1 MSPPVFILPRNSG
14 ADKLQVNTV
23 AETTNSMSTVEQEL
37 WNIFT
42 FYTLHGNPMY
52 PDLLKA
58 SQFVKMARECNIIKP
73 GQKTDSLGVTQADV
87 NVVYIV
93 EVKRKDRGFARNQAQ
108 MTYNDFLNALMR
120 LSSRVYPRADTV
132 DDAFQQLLMENVLPL
147 ASRRSPDPVSMHM
160 ENEEVVDL
168 FQYFQESL
176 FMLYQFYATAADAKR
191 RKNTAKKESRKAVNS
206 MKECLGYNEFLRFA
220 MDFHLSSNVI
230 LSTLEIGDIYLS
242 SIKAAGGQENIRKLT
257 FSEFWEALVR
267 CALVAY
273 SKISVASP
281 GDKVR
286 GLFLYMWRS
295 INETVPRAIEERRN
309 ITTYMGD
316 LINGSMAFNVKFT
329 AMWAKDG
336 YRDYLSP
343 KPKAREEARDVLS
356 RLLTRP
362 EGQQLANGV
371 SMLADQNSFASSY
384 GSGDAD
390 DVEGNGGAPGLS
402 MSGQEFSESPLS
414 ELLSRRP
421 SIAEM
426 LNRNVAD

>member
-1 MSPPVFILPRNSG
+1 MSN
-14 ADKLQVNTV
+14 
-23 AETTNSMSTVEQEL
+23 STVEQEL
-37 WNIFT
+37 WNVFT

-58 SQFVKMARECNIIKP
+58 SQFVKLSRECNIIKTK
-73 GQKTDSLGVTQADV
+73 GIGSGVTQADV
-87 NVVYIV
+87 NVVYII
-93 EVKRKDRGFARNQAQ
+93 EVKRRDRGFGRKQAQ

-120 LSSRVYPRADTV
+120 LSSKVYPRADTV

-160 ENEEVVDL
+160 ENEEVQDL
-168 FQYFQESL
+168 FAYFSDAL

-191 RKNTAKKESRKAVNS
+191 RKNTNTRNARKHVNS

-220 MDFHLSSNVI
+220 LDFNLSSNVI

-242 SIKAAGGQENIRKLT
+242 SIKVTDGQENIRKLT
-257 FSEFWEALVR
+257 FAEFWEALVR

-273 SKISVASP
+273 SKISNASP
-281 GDKVR
+281 GDKIR

-295 INETVPRAIEERRN
+295 INDTVPRAIEERRN
-309 ITTYMGD
+309 VTTYMGD

-343 KPKAREEARDVLS
+343 KPLAREEARDVLS

-362 EGQQLANGV
+362 KSGNALLEEVN
-371 SMLADQNSFASSY
+371 MLADMKTTDKDNANM
-384 GSGDAD
+384 GENGNDGGEDGD
-390 DVEGNGGAPGLS
+390 GNNVN
-402 MSGQEFSESPLS
+402 MSGKEFSESQLS
-414 ELLSRRP
+414 ELLARRP
-421 SIAEM
+421 SIADM
-426 LNRNVAD
+426 LNRNLNQ

>member
-1 MSPPVFILPRNSG
+1 
-14 ADKLQVNTV
+14 
-23 AETTNSMSTVEQEL
+23 
-37 WNIFT
+37 
-42 FYTLHGNPMY
+42 MY

-58 SQFVKMARECNIIKP
+58 SQFVKLSRECNIIKSK
-73 GQKTDSLGVTQADV
+73 GSIGVTQADV
-87 NVVYIV
+87 NVVYII
-93 EVKRKDRGFARNQAQ
+93 EVKRRDRGFGRNQAQ

-120 LSSRVYPRADTV
+120 LSSKVYPKADTV

-160 ENEEVVDL
+160 ENEEVQDL
-168 FQYFQESL
+168 FAYFSDAL
-176 FMLYQFYATAADAKR
+176 YMLYQFYATAADAKR
-191 RKNTAKKESRKAVNS
+191 RKNTHSRNARKHVNS

-220 MDFHLSSNVI
+220 LDFNLSSNVI

-242 SIKAAGGQENIRKLT
+242 SIKVTDGQENIRKLT
-257 FSEFWEALVR
+257 FAEFWEALVR

-273 SKISVASP
+273 SKISNASP
-281 GDKVR
+281 GDKIR

-295 INETVPRAIEERRN
+295 INDTVPRAIEERRN
-309 ITTYMGD
+309 VTTYMGD

-343 KPKAREEARDVLS
+343 KPLAREEARDVLS

-362 EGQQLANGV
+362 KSSNALLEEVN
-371 SMLADQNSFASSY
+371 MLADRTTGNDFI
-384 GSGDAD
+384 GEGEDNDGNED
-390 DVEGNGGAPGLS
+390 DDGNNVNMGGK
-402 MSGQEFSESPLS
+402 EFSESQLS

-421 SIAEM
+421 SIADM
-426 LNRNVAD
+426 LNRNLTQ

>member
-1 MSPPVFILPRNSG
+1 MSN
-14 ADKLQVNTV
+14 
-23 AETTNSMSTVEQEL
+23 STVEQEL

-58 SQFVKMARECNIIKP
+58 SQFVKLSRECNIIKSK
-73 GQKTDSLGVTQADV
+73 GRGNGVTQADV
-87 NVVYIV
+87 NVVYII
-93 EVKRKDRGFARNQAQ
+93 EVKRRDRGFARSQAQ

-120 LSSRVYPRADTV
+120 LSSKVYPNADTV

-147 ASRRSPDPVSMHM
+147 ASRRSPDPVSIHM
-160 ENEEVVDL
+160 ENEEVQDL
-168 FQYFQESL
+168 FAYFSDAL
-176 FMLYQFYATAADAKR
+176 FLLYQFYATAADAKR
-191 RKNTAKKESRKAVNS
+191 RKDTHSSKARRHVNS

-220 MDFHLSSNVI
+220 LDFNLSSNVI

-242 SIKAAGGQENIRKLT
+242 SIKVTDGHENIRKLT
-257 FSEFWEALVR
+257 FAEFWEALVR

-273 SKISVASP
+273 SKISNASP
-281 GDKVR
+281 GDKIR

-295 INETVPRAIEERRN
+295 INDTVPRAIEERRN
-309 ITTYMGD
+309 VTTYMGD

-343 KPKAREEARDVLS
+343 KPLAREEARDVLS

-362 EGQQLANGV
+362 KTGNALMEEVN
-371 SMLADQNSFASSY
+371 MLADVNPDATTSST
-384 GSGDAD
+384 SGGDQGG
-390 DVEGNGGAPGLS
+390 EGNDDNNVN
-402 MSGQEFSESPLS
+402 MSGKEFSESQLS

-421 SIAEM
+421 SIADM
-426 LNRNVAD
+426 LNRNLNQ

>member
-1 MSPPVFILPRNSG
+1 MSN
-14 ADKLQVNTV
+14 
-23 AETTNSMSTVEQEL
+23 STVEQEL

-58 SQFVKMARECNIIKP
+58 SQFVKLSRECNIIKTK
-73 GQKTDSLGVTQADV
+73 GIVSGVTQADV
-87 NVVYIV
+87 NVVYII
-93 EVKRKDRGFARNQAQ
+93 EVKRRDRGFGRNQAQ

-120 LSSRVYPRADTV
+120 LSSKVYPRADTV

-160 ENEEVVDL
+160 ENEEVQDL
-168 FQYFQESL
+168 FAYFSDAL

-191 RKNTAKKESRKAVNS
+191 RKNTNTRNARKHVNS

-220 MDFHLSSNVI
+220 LDFNLSSNVI

-242 SIKAAGGQENIRKLT
+242 SIKVTDGQENIRKLT
-257 FSEFWEALVR
+257 FAEFWEALVR

-273 SKISVASP
+273 SKISNASP
-281 GDKVR
+281 GDKIR

-295 INETVPRAIEERRN
+295 INDTVPRAIEERRN
-309 ITTYMGD
+309 VTTYMGD

-343 KPKAREEARDVLS
+343 KPLAREEARDVLS

-362 EGQQLANGV
+362 KSGNALLEEVN
-371 SMLADQNSFASSY
+371 MLADMKTTDKDNANM
-384 GSGDAD
+384 GENGNDGGEDGD
-390 DVEGNGGAPGLS
+390 GNNVN
-402 MSGQEFSESPLS
+402 MSGKVAANNGKQFISN
-414 ELLSRRP
+414 LLN
-421 SIAEM
+421 A
-426 LNRNVAD
+426 L

>member
-1 MSPPVFILPRNSG
+1 MSN
-14 ADKLQVNTV
+14 
-23 AETTNSMSTVEQEL
+23 STVEQEL

-58 SQFVKMARECNIIKP
+58 SQFVKLSRECNIIKTK
-73 GQKTDSLGVTQADV
+73 GIGGVTQADV
-87 NVVYIV
+87 NVVYII
-93 EVKRKDRGFARNQAQ
+93 EVKRRDRGFGRNQAQ

-120 LSSRVYPRADTV
+120 LSSKVYPRADTV

-160 ENEEVVDL
+160 ENEEVQDL
-168 FQYFQESL
+168 FAYFSDAL

-191 RKNTAKKESRKAVNS
+191 RKNTNTRNARKHVNS

-220 MDFHLSSNVI
+220 LDFNLSSNVI

-242 SIKAAGGQENIRKLT
+242 SIKVTDGQENIRKLT
-257 FSEFWEALVR
+257 FAEFWEALVR

-273 SKISVASP
+273 SKISNASP
-281 GDKVR
+281 GDKIR

-295 INETVPRAIEERRN
+295 INDTVPRAIEERRN
-309 ITTYMGD
+309 VTTYMGD

-343 KPKAREEARDVLS
+343 KPLAREEARDVLS

-362 EGQQLANGV
+362 KSGNALLEEVN
-371 SMLADQNSFASSY
+371 MLADMKTTDKDNANM
-384 GSGDAD
+384 GENGNDGGEDGD
-390 DVEGNGGAPGLS
+390 GNNVN
-402 MSGQEFSESPLS
+402 MSGKEFSESQLS
-414 ELLSRRP
+414 ELLARRP
-421 SIAEM
+421 SIADM
-426 LNRNVAD
+426 LNRNLNQ

>member
-1 MSPPVFILPRNSG
+1 MARTHTVFWRAHHFLFKAARSNES
-14 ADKLQVNTV
+14 K
-23 AETTNSMSTVEQEL
+23 MSTVEQEL

-58 SQFVKMARECNIIKP
+58 SQFVKLARECNIIRP
-73 GQKTDSLGVTQADV
+73 NVNASSRHVTQADV
-87 NVVYIV
+87 NVVYIM
-93 EVKRKDRGFARNQAQ
+93 EVKRRDRGFGRNQAQ

-120 LSSRVYPRADTV
+120 LSTRLYSEADTV

-147 ASRRSPDPVSMHM
+147 ASRRSPDPVAMHM
-160 ENEEVVDL
+160 ENEEVQHL
-168 FQYFQESL
+168 FSYFGDAL
-176 FMLYQFYATAADAKR
+176 FLLYQFYATAADAKR
-191 RKNTAKKESRKAVNS
+191 RKNTMKRSDRRRVNS

-242 SIKAAGGQENIRKLT
+242 SIKVSDGQENIRKLT
-257 FSEFWEALVR
+257 FSEFWEAVVR

-273 SKISVASP
+273 SKISISSP
-281 GDKVR
+281 GDKIR

-343 KPKAREEARDVLS
+343 KPIAREEARDVLS

-362 EGQQLANGV
+362 TANRLTDEVNTLQEESSLAAV
-371 SMLADQNSFASSY
+371 DE
-384 GSGDAD
+384 SG
-390 DVEGNGGAPGLS
+390 GGDGLN
-402 MSGQEFSESPLS
+402 MAGQEFSESQLS

-426 LNRNVAD
+426 LHRNVSQTD